1 MAEGAALSTETA
13 DVTLLDSNLEKMEY
27 SIRMGRRVTS
37 KIVQNVIFSVVVK
50 FVVLGFAL
58 SGKTQLWAA
67 IGSDVGA
74 MLVVTL
80 NAMALLPRQSRESA
94 KPSPWN
100 TAGHDVEDGQG
111 ALPCCN
117 SKQSDCR
124 IGSQDQECK
133 RSIGACPD
141 GAGNCRDSAKIGA
154 NVSVV
159 QDVGYPVLKPCSKV
173 QLHQNGDN

>member
-37 KIVQNVIFSVVVK
+37 KIVQNVIFSVVVE

-74 MLVVTL
+74 VLVVTL
-80 NAMALLPRQSRESA
+80 NAMALLPRPSRESA
-94 KPSPWN
+94 KPKSLEHSR
-100 TAGHDVEDGQG
+100 T
-111 ALPCCN
+111 
-117 SKQSDCR
+117 
-124 IGSQDQECK
+124 
-133 RSIGACPD
+133 
-141 GAGNCRDSAKIGA
+141 
-154 NVSVV
+154 
-159 QDVGYPVLKPCSKV
+159 
-173 QLHQNGDN
+173 

>member
-1 MAEGAALSTETA
+1 MGEGAALSMETA

-100 TAGHDVEDGQG
+100 TAGHDVEDGRG

-117 SKQSDCR
+117 SKQSDDCCR
-124 IGSQDQECK
+124 ASSQDQEGK
-133 RSIGACPD
+133 RSIGVCPD
-141 GAGNCRDSAKIGA
+141 APSSAPMSPWYRCR
-154 NVSVV
+154 
-159 QDVGYPVLKPCSKV
+159 LPCAQAVPQSPTP
-173 QLHQNGDN
+173 